1 MPRTFIML
9 SAFVASVDSPRSA
22 RSARYPLPVRVFRT
36 TAGVNGNAVKMLPVT
51 GYPSLPPPGSLLYF
65 LTACSVTEACR
76 AHMSGLQASVSP
88 GLPLPLPLPLFL
100 FLLASPSATCA
111 GFRPKTS
118 DATEISAKRMPTNEA
133 NDSFPM
139 MRQCFTFHPSI
150 RPVPVPAPLHSLAP
164 VSFAVIV
171 EVCRQKFA

>member
-1 MPRTFIML
+1 ML

-51 GYPSLPPPGSLLYF
+51 GYPSRSPPGSLLYF

-76 AHMSGLQASVSP
+76 AHMSGLQASVSHS
-88 GLPLPLPLPLFL
+88 LPLSLFL
-100 FLLASPSATCA
+100 FLLASPSAACA